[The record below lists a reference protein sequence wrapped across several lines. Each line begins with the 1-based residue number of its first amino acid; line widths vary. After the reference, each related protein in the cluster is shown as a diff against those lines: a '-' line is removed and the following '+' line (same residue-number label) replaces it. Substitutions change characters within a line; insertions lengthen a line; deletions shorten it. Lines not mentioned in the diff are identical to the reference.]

1 MDETNRTELRSEN
14 ESSIVGDIYLAV
26 KYQVNR
32 DAEEN
37 GAYTASAYESYSLL
51 IKALEDKDAA
61 GKDLKDCMK
70 TLWTATKENNE
81 DMQQAYLQEI
91 ERVARASAQA
101 WVVVAAL
108 AVKANESAA
117 RN

>member
-1 MDETNRTELRSEN
+1 MNEYENTEIRVEQDTSLLE
-14 ESSIVGDIYLAV
+14 DIFLAV

-51 IKALEDKDAA
+51 LKALEDTENA
-61 GKDLKDCMK
+61 GKGLKDCVK
-70 TLWTATKENNE
+70 TLWTATKERNE

-101 WVVVAAL
+101 WVIVAAL
-108 AVKANESAA
+108 AIKANESAA
-117 RN
+117 RS